1 MAALATVAE
10 AIEQR
15 IILHDVTWE
24 TYEQLL
30 TNFLDRRSP
39 RFAYDRGV
47 LEIVSPTPKHE
58 EDNLALAAVVAAVAE
73 EVGFDYRPV
82 GSTTFRR
89 KVLKQGFEADSS
101 FYILNQ
107 RFARDLAEI
116 DPEIDP
122 PPDLVIEVD
131 VSHSSLNKL
140 PIYAGLGVPELWRCR
155 GDRVAILVL
164 DDGVYREVPES
175 RVLPRLTDE
184 VLTRFL
190 LRSREQRRLAWVQ
203 EVRVWAR
210 EQRREDHK
218 ASPPG

>member
-164 DDGVYREVPES
+164 DDGVFREVPES

-184 VLTRFL
+184 ILTRFL
-190 LRSREQRRLAWVQ
+190 LRSREQRRLTWVQ
-203 EVRVWAR
+203 EVRAWAR
-210 EQRREDHK
+210 ELRREDHK

>member
-155 GDRVAILVL
+155 RDRVAILVL